1 MKNWGFVAT
10 EAGLA
15 GNLPVADAE
24 LGGLDRGKV
33 GIWGC
38 IGGGGLVVSCEGF
51 SSYNQSW

>member
-1 MKNWGFVAT
+1 MTT

-15 GNLPVADAE
+15 GKLPVADAE

-51 SSYNQSW
+51 SSYNQSR